1 MADHVDAAHLAG
13 VADVSAAVG
22 LQVQAPDVN
31 GAHFGDGGGEQVD
44 FGADQVGVGIGVG
57 AGHKVD
63 GDVARLRHLGI
74 DAGFYFAGEFG
85 GHIFQLKVH
94 AGGAGTH
101 IAPGDQGAVVA
112 PDDAA
117 EDVQSGV
124 GAHQQVAPL
133 PVDDAVEGG
142 ADGRGFGA
150 GDGMGD
156 GMHDGAAGTG
166 DFSNPIFGAAGR
178 VGQNA
183 GVAGL
188 PAAANVESGAVEH
201 QPAVI
206 GYAGD
211 DGVALGQVG
220 VGEEKQFGHNRPR
233 QKSLNGAKRC
243 VIITSNR
250 RAIIRRNSN
259 SDVGLLKMK
268 LSCLQENLAR
278 GLGVVG
284 RAVAS
289 RSTLPI
295 TQNVLLRTDQGMLML
310 SATNL
315 EIAITTW
322 IGAMIEEEGAITVPH
337 RLVADLVN
345 SLPSDRIDLDLQGPD
360 DEDDDSG
367 GGSVLHL
374 SCGRSRTHINGADA
388 ADFPPVP
395 QVDAGLATNI
405 DPGVLRSGIGLVAF
419 SAASD
424 ESRPVLTGVEL
435 KLTESNLVMAAADG
449 FRLAVFE
456 GRLSQPVEQEIK
468 AIVPARTMQEVHR
481 LASEQSGPV
490 QMTLSQERGQAL
502 FKLEHAEIVSQ
513 LLQGSFPNYEQLIP
527 ERYETRAVMELDD
540 LKRATQSAAV
550 FARDGSNI
558 VRLEM
563 MPQEEGAGGHLKVSA
578 RSEEVGDNLD
588 ELDIE
593 QLDGEDAKIAFN
605 VRYLQDIVNVLGRGK
620 VAIEVTNSSSP
631 GVFRPA
637 ESDRYVH
644 VVMPMYVQ
652 W

>member
-1 MADHVDAAHLAG
+1 
-13 VADVSAAVG
+13 
-22 LQVQAPDVN
+22 
-31 GAHFGDGGGEQVD
+31 
-44 FGADQVGVGIGVG
+44 
-57 AGHKVD
+57 
-63 GDVARLRHLGI
+63 
-74 DAGFYFAGEFG
+74 
-85 GHIFQLKVH
+85 
-94 AGGAGTH
+94 
-101 IAPGDQGAVVA
+101 
-112 PDDAA
+112 
-117 EDVQSGV
+117 
-124 GAHQQVAPL
+124 
-133 PVDDAVEGG
+133 
-142 ADGRGFGA
+142 
-150 GDGMGD
+150 
-156 GMHDGAAGTG
+156 
-166 DFSNPIFGAAGR
+166 
-178 VGQNA
+178 
-183 GVAGL
+183 
-188 PAAANVESGAVEH
+188 
-201 QPAVI
+201 
-206 GYAGD
+206 
-211 DGVALGQVG
+211 
-220 VGEEKQFGHNRPR
+220 
-233 QKSLNGAKRC
+233 
-243 VIITSNR
+243 
-250 RAIIRRNSN
+250 
-259 SDVGLLKMK
+259 MK

-360 DEDDDSG
+360 AEGATG
-367 GGSVLHL
+367 GGSVVHL
-374 SCGRSRTHINGADA
+374 SCGRSVTHINGAAA

-395 QVDAGLATNI
+395 QVDTGLATNI

-419 SAASD
+419 SAATD

-435 KLTESNLVMAAADG
+435 KLEESSLVMAAADG
-449 FRLAVFE
+449 FRLAVYSDQ
-456 GRLSQPVEQEIK
+456 LSQPVEQEIK
-468 AIVPARTMQEVHR
+468 VIVPARTMQEVQR

-490 QMTLSQERGQAL
+490 QVTLSPERGQVL
-502 FKLEHAEIVSQ
+502 FKLEHVEVVSQ

-563 MPQEEGAGGHLKVSA
+563 TPQEAGEGGQLKVSA

-593 QLDGEDAKIAFN
+593 HLDGADAKIAFN

-620 VAIEVTNSSSP
+620 VALEVTNSSSP

-637 ESDRYVH
+637 DSDRYVH